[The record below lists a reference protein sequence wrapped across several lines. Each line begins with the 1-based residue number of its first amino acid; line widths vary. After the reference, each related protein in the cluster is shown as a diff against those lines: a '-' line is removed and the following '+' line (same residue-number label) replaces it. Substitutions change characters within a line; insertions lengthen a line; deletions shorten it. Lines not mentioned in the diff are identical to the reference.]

1 MTEMDDNTDTDAGQG
16 KRSWAF
22 PLVVLLVVAALT
34 VVALL
39 REPVTLDPSTP
50 EGTVQIYLQALA
62 DNDFEAALDQT
73 TDDIQQEC
81 SAQDIS
87 DNFYYDSFTATLGE
101 TRELGTVT
109 VVEVAINQS
118 DAGFADGY
126 FEQMELTDEGGSWA
140 ITGDPWPY
148 FTYNCFNI

>member
-1 MTEMDDNTDTDAGQG
+1 MTEMVDKTETDAGQK
-16 KRSWAF
+16 KRNWTF
-22 PLVVLLVVAALT
+22 PLVLLLVVAALT

-39 REPVTLDPSTP
+39 REPVSLDPATP

-62 DNDFEAALDQT
+62 DNDFDAALQQT
-73 TDDIQQEC
+73 TNEIQQEC
-81 SAQDIS
+81 TAQDVS
-87 DNFYYDSFTATLGE
+87 DNFYYNSFTATLGA

-109 VVEVAINQS
+109 VVEVAINQTDVGLNS
-118 DAGFADGY
+118 GY
-126 FEQMELTDEGGSWA
+126 FEQIELTDEDGGWA